1 MPAPPAV
8 PNPLHAGRRRRDNR
22 SMHGA
27 RDRSA
32 ILLPVMAAALALLLL
47 LAFLQYQ
54 WIGQLSAA
62 EGERL
67 QIHLR
72 AALFRFTQ
80 EFNGE
85 IGRVLM
91 VLVAWRPS
99 PPGGELWEA
108 AQRYQ
113 AWREAAPHPELV
125 REFYVTQ
132 GGREG
137 LEEILAY
144 DPAKLRFVPTK
155 WPDRF
160 NALRARLALRAAE
173 GGRGGLS
180 AWRGLVDE
188 EAGVIVAPRWQG
200 PPREGPRGR
209 GRRIEWGGELVGW
222 AIAELN
228 LDYILRDF
236 MAELVDRHFR
246 RAEGFDFQ
254 LQVVRRADRK
264 VLYRSDPGLPEEPL
278 ASPDATAGIFEMRLG
293 PPRVFAEAGPAGE
306 MGLAGPGSVAPLR
319 AEGEGRWQLLV
330 KHRAGSL
337 EAAVKRV
344 RRRNLGI
351 SSAILLLMAASLA
364 MLLIS
369 AQRAQRLARLQMEFV
384 AGVSHELRTPLAVIC
399 SAGDNLAD
407 GLVASGEQAKRY
419 GALIRSEGRRLS
431 EMVEQILT
439 FAGAQAGRLKY
450 HFEPVDVA
458 ELIRRVASA
467 MSPAAEEA
475 GVVIETRAPAEPTLA
490 IGDSA
495 ALAQCLRNLVS
506 NALKYAAAGKWV
518 GISAAR
524 EDGGRWVEIRVE
536 DRGPGIPPAD
546 LPHIFE
552 PFYRGRNAGDAQI
565 HGAGLGLSLVKGV
578 VEAHRGSI
586 RVESRVGE
594 GARFLLRLPAADAQP
609 TAAAEAGDSHDG
621 A

>member
-1 MPAPPAV
+1 
-8 PNPLHAGRRRRDNR
+8 
-22 SMHGA
+22 MHGA

-62 EGERL
+62 EHERL

-85 IGRVLM
+85 IGRVLFTLAA
-91 VLVAWRPS
+91 VRPS
-99 PPGGELWEA
+99 PPGRELADLAE
-108 AQRYQ
+108 RYQ
-113 AWREAAPHPELV
+113 AWRESAAHPELV
-125 REFYVTQ
+125 RGFYVTR
-132 GGREG
+132 GGPEG
-137 LEEILAY
+137 LDALLTY
-144 DPAKLRFVPTK
+144 DPSGLRFVPAQ
-155 WPDRF
+155 WPERF
-160 NALRARLALRAAE
+160 GALRARLALRAAE
-173 GGRGGLS
+173 AARGGLS
-180 AWRGLVDE
+180 AWRGLLDE
-188 EAGVIVAPRWQG
+188 EGGVVAAPRWERPPFGGSRG
-200 PPREGPRGR
+200 PGR
-209 GRRIEWGGELVGW
+209 PMEFAGELAGW

-246 RAEGFDFQ
+246 RAQGFDFQ

-264 VLYRSDPGLPEEPL
+264 VLYRSEPELPEEPL
-278 ASPDATAGIFEMRLG
+278 TSPDATAGIFELRPGL
-293 PPRVFAEAGPAGE
+293 PRVFAEAGLGGE
-306 MGLAGPGSVAPLR
+306 MGLPGPGSAGPLR
-319 AEGEGRWQLLV
+319 VEPEGRWQLLV

-337 EAAVKRV
+337 EAAVNRV
-344 RRRNLGI
+344 RWRNLAI

-364 MLLIS
+364 MLLVS

-407 GLVASGEQAKRY
+407 GLVTGSEQAQRY
-419 GALIRSEGRRLS
+419 GAVIRSEGRRLS

-458 ELIRRVASA
+458 ELIRRVALA
-467 MSPAAEEA
+467 MRPAAEEA
-475 GVVIETRAPAEPTLA
+475 GVVIETQAPTEPALA
-490 IGDSA
+490 VADST

-524 EDGGRWVEIRVE
+524 ENGGRWVEIRVE

-546 LPHIFE
+546 LPHVFE
-552 PFYRGRNAGDAQI
+552 PFYRGRNAGEAQI

-578 VEAHRGSI
+578 VEAHRGNI
-586 RVESRVGE
+586 RVESRPGQ

-609 TAAAEAGDSHDG
+609 AAATAQGG
-621 A
+621 